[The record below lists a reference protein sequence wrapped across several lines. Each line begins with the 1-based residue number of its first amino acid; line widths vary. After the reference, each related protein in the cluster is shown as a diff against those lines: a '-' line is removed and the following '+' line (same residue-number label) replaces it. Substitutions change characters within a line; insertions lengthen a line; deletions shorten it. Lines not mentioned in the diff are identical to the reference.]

1 MMKQGVF
8 GMRSEPNELA
18 GKVAIV
24 SGGSGAIGRAIID
37 AFEQAGTRAV
47 SLDLSDPGE
56 KRRWV
61 KCDIR
66 EENSVAAAIESV
78 FKTEGRLDFV
88 VHAAGISR
96 DSVLWKMTAEDW
108 DAVQAVNLRGAFL
121 LLRHSIPILRHG
133 QGGRIVMIGSIN
145 GSRGKFGTSA
155 YSASKAGLLGLM
167 KSVAREIGRFGILV
181 NVVEP
186 GWVRTPLTEVVPQS
200 VKDAALAESLL
211 GSFLEPADVAAS
223 VLFLCGP
230 GAAHITGQILR
241 VDGGQFLGGS

>member
-1 MMKQGVF
+1 
-8 GMRSEPNELA
+8 MRSEPTELA

-24 SGGSGAIGRAIID
+24 SGGSGAIGRAILD
-37 AFEQAGTRAV
+37 AFEQAGARAF
-47 SLDLSDPGE
+47 SFDISDPAE

-66 EENSVAAAIESV
+66 EENSVAAAVDSV

-88 VHAAGISR
+88 IHAAGISR

-108 DAVQAVNLRGAFL
+108 DSVQSVNLRGAFL
-121 LLRHSIPILRHG
+121 LLRHSIPLLRRG
-133 QGGRIVMIGSIN
+133 QGGRIVLIGSIN
-145 GSRGKFGTSA
+145 GSRGRFGTSA

-186 GWVRTPLTEVVPQS
+186 GWVRTPLTEVVPQA

-211 GSFLEPADVAAS
+211 GSFIEPADVAAS

-230 GAAHITGQILR
+230 GAAHITGQVLR
-241 VDGGQFLGGS
+241 VDGGQYLGGT

>member
-1 MMKQGVF
+1 MSG
-8 GMRSEPNELA
+8 GTTELA

-24 SGGSGAIGRAIID
+24 TGGSGAIGRAILD
-37 AFEQAGTRAV
+37 AFDQAGARAI
-47 SLDLSDPGE
+47 SLDVSEPGE

-66 EENSVAAAIESV
+66 EENSVAAAVDSIY
-78 FKTEGRLDFV
+78 KTEGRLDLV

-96 DSVLWKMTAEDW
+96 DAVLWKMMVEDW
-108 DAVQAVNLRGAFL
+108 DSVQAVNLRGAFL
-121 LLRHSIPILRHG
+121 LIRQSIPLLRHALS
-133 QGGRIVMIGSIN
+133 GRIVLIGSIN

-155 YSASKAGLLGLM
+155 YSASKAGLIGLA
-167 KSVAREIGRFGILV
+167 KSVAREVGRFGILV

-186 GWVRTPLTEVVPQS
+186 GWVRTPLTEVVPQA

-211 GSFLEPADVAAS
+211 RRFLEPADVAAS

-230 GAAHITGQILR
+230 GATHITGQILR
-241 VDGGQFLGGS
+241 VDGGQYLGGA